1 MGKAAEPDILK
12 CEPEQ
17 SAGRFVK
24 IEHFSQYITL
34 CEVQVMGKSK
44 CIDRYVGNHS
54 GCQSKAIL
62 NKIHDIKT
70 TISLKIYTCNLRLK

>member
-34 CEVQVMGKSK
+34 CEVQVMGK
-44 CIDRYVGNHS
+44 CIDR
-54 GCQSKAIL
+54 
-62 NKIHDIKT
+62 
-70 TISLKIYTCNLRLK
+70 